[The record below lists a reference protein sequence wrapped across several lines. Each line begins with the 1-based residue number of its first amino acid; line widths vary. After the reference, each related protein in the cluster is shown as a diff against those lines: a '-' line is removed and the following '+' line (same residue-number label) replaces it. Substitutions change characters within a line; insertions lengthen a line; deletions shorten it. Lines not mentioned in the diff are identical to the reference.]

1 MRFSSILSRFIAL
14 PLIPVIVIASVVLFS
29 VAFAILLIPM
39 AIMGFKFW
47 RMIRLAQKQQN
58 VDVIEAQYTVIEK
71 RDDLCKWC
79 SKTAYTWL
87 QNPIAL
93 SKNNSNIALQ

>member
-1 MRFSSILSRFIAL
+1 
-14 PLIPVIVIASVVLFS
+14 VIVVASVVLFS

-58 VDVIEAQYTVIEK
+58 VNVIEAQYTVIEK
-71 RDDLCKWC
+71 RDDDL
-79 SKTAYTWL
+79 
-87 QNPIAL
+87 
-93 SKNNSNIALQ
+93 

>member
-1 MRFSSILSRFIAL
+1 MRFSSILPKFIA
-14 PLIPVIVIASVVLFS
+14 IPILLVIVVTSVVLFS

-71 RDDLCKWC
+71 RDDDL
-79 SKTAYTWL
+79 
-87 QNPIAL
+87 
-93 SKNNSNIALQ
+93 

>member
-1 MRFSSILSRFIAL
+1 MRRSSNLPRFIA
-14 PLIPVIVIASVVLFS
+14 IPFLLVIVVTSVVFFS

-71 RDDLCKWC
+71 RDDDL
-79 SKTAYTWL
+79 
-87 QNPIAL
+87 
-93 SKNNSNIALQ
+93 